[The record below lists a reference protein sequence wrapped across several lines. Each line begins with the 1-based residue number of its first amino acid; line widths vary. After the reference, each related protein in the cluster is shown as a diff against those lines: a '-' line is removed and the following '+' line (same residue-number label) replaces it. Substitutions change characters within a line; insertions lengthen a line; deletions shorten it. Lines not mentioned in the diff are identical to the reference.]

1 MRFPV
6 SKLSVELILNEPE
19 GTLGGGGGGGGGG
32 EVLPINP
39 KPFFRLKLPEF
50 SILRKLLPLEYP

>member
-19 GTLGGGGGGGGGG
+19 GTLGGGGGGGTPQKPPP
-32 EVLPINP
+32 LFSAFTPPI
-39 KPFFRLKLPEF
+39 
-50 SILRKLLPLEYP
+50 PLF